1 MKNWKDILGGGFFVV
16 LGSYVLI
23 TAHSFGLG
31 SSERMGGGYYPMIL
45 GATSI
50 ALGIFIGVIGWREK
64 GRTSAF
70 NLLPLVA
77 VFAGLSCFVLLIDRA
92 GIIPAVFVLIVVASL
107 AENEKNW
114 VSTAW
119 LAFVFS
125 VVSWLLFS
133 VILELPVVGVRGLI

>member
-1 MKNWKDILGGGFFVV
+1 MKNWKDILGGGFFVL

-50 ALGIFIGVIGWREK
+50 VLGIFIGFIGWREQ
-64 GRTSAF
+64 GRSPAF

-77 VFAGLSCFVLLIDRA
+77 VFAGLSCFVFLIDRA
-92 GIIPAVFVLIVVASL
+92 GIIPAVFSLIVVASL
-107 AENEKNW
+107 ADNEKNW
-114 VSTAW
+114 TGTTL
-119 LAFVFS
+119 LAFIFS
-125 VVSWLLFS
+125 MASWLLFS
-133 VILELPVVGVRGLI
+133 IILELPVVGVRGLT